1 MNFQETRQPEW
12 NDGGNIAASES
23 EGWDNSFG
31 GLGADIA
38 LQQPIKS
45 LRSQKA
51 DDARKAAL
59 MVIDLAAS
67 PPKV

>member
-23 EGWDNSFG
+23 EGWDNS
-31 GLGADIA
+31 ADIA